1 MVTVPN
7 PLYRYRNV
15 IHQNW
20 KEFYDMKVE
29 RMLKRK
35 ESVESGVAGR
45 PFYTLQQSVCIIT
58 HLPRWRRGLRGRS
71 GPRAS
76 SCPRRPSPGTP
87 SSRTF
92 PANEIFIHSDRF
104 SAIVFPSSKNFASLV
119 GGHLVRLAHAHLCV
133 PPLGLLA
140 LLLLLVEVRQPARP
154 RCPDQLLGGR
164 RHLCLR
170 GETH

>member
-35 ESVESGVAGR
+35 ESVESGVAG
-45 PFYTLQQSVCIIT
+45 LLHSVAVCIT
-58 HLPRWRRGLRGRS
+58 YLPRWRRGLRGRS

-92 PANEIFIHSDRF
+92 PANEIFIYSDRF
-104 SAIVFPSSKNFASLV
+104 SAIVFPSSINIASLV
-119 GGHLVRLAHAHLCV
+119 GGHLVRLAHAHLRV

-154 RCPDQLLGGR
+154 RCTDQLLGGR
-164 RHLCLR
+164 RHLYLT
-170 GETH
+170 GGTH